1 MKKEEF
7 IFKKWFHFDQHDKKK
22 SKKKTFYFLSATP
35 LRSRLSKSATS

>member
-22 SKKKTFYFLSATP
+22 SKKKNFLFFERNAF
-35 LRSRLSKSATS
+35 A